1 MRRRASQAE
10 VELTPLIDVLFILI
24 IFFVLTAS
32 FVQGQ
37 IPLDLPDGRGVPPQ
51 EQGMTISMTED
62 GSIYLNDSPVDRE
75 ALIEG
80 ARRALDQGKSLILVA
95 DRSIPYG
102 EVASL
107 LDLLRLNGV
116 SSVGLG
122 LKGTEP

>member
-1 MRRRASQAE
+1 M
-10 VELTPLIDVLFILI
+10 
-24 IFFVLTAS
+24 
-32 FVQGQ
+32 
-37 IPLDLPDGRGVPPQ
+37 
-51 EQGMTISMTED
+51 
-62 GSIYLNDSPVDRE
+62 DRE

>member
-37 IPLDLPDGRGVPPQ
+37 IPLDLPDGRGIPPQ

-62 GSIYLNDSPVDRE
+62 GSLYLNDNPVDRE

-80 ARRALDQGKSLILVA
+80 ARMALDQGKSLILVA

-107 LDLLRLNGV
+107 LDLLRVNGI